1 MLRSRA
7 ASFVFTLTLVLL
19 LAASPAVAPIHA
31 QEVPD
36 LPAALDAYVAQAVSD
51 WEVPGLAI
59 AVVADGELV
68 FAKGYGVR
76 ELGGAEPVDEHTL
89 FAIGSTTKAMTAATV
104 GLQVAAGR
112 MGWDDPVARHLP
124 GFRLRD
130 SYASHQATARDLL
143 THRAGLGNADLV
155 WYGQDRS
162 RAELLAALPRIE
174 PAYSMRAGFVYQNLM
189 YVAAG
194 ELAGELA
201 GTSWEELVA
210 SRIFAPLGMER
221 TRPNATPAQAM
232 PNVARPHARI
242 DGALQPIENEI
253 LDSMAP
259 AGAVWSSVSDLSRWL
274 RMLLAEG
281 RWGEAEVLPEAVVAE
296 MLRPQTLIPPGEMYP
311 TTRLTRPH
319 WTSYGF
325 GWFQQD
331 YAGRA
336 VAYHTGS
343 IDGMSAIVGLVPDEE
358 LGVVVLANLDHAELR
373 HALMWRVFDLFGAEP
388 PAAGEARD
396 WSAELRELYG
406 AFERE
411 AEAREAEIEAGRVP
425 DTRPSLPLE
434 RYAGVYSHELYGA
447 VEVAHEDGALRLLA
461 GPRLAAALEHWHF
474 DTFTARF
481 DRRWQGETLATFSL
495 DAAGRPARLEVLGE
509 SYARVEEPEEP
520 GSPAS
525 E

>member
-7 ASFVFTLTLVLL
+7 ASFALA
-19 LAASPAVAPIHA
+19 LAALPAGSPVPA
-31 QEVPD
+31 QEGPD
-36 LPAALDAYVAQAVSD
+36 LAATLDAYVAQAVSD
-51 WEVPGLAI
+51 WGVPGLAI
-59 AVVADGELV
+59 AVVLDGELV

-89 FAIGSTTKAMTAATV
+89 FAIGSTTKALTAATV

-124 GFRLRD
+124 GFRLHD
-130 SYASHQATARDLL
+130 PYASHQATARDLL

-162 RAELLAALPRIE
+162 RSELLAALPRVE

-194 ELAGELA
+194 ELAAALA
-201 GTSWEELVA
+201 GTSWEELVT

-242 DGALQPIENEI
+242 DGALQPIDNEI

-281 RWGEAEVLPEAVVAE
+281 RWGDSAVLPEAVVAE
-296 MLRPQTLIPPGEMYP
+296 MLRPQTLIPPGGMYP
-311 TTRLTRPH
+311 TTRLTEPH

-331 YAGRA
+331 YDGRA

-358 LGVVVLANLDHAELR
+358 LGVAVLANLDHAELR
-373 HALMWRVFDLFGAEP
+373 HALMWRVFDLFGAEA

-396 WSAELRELYG
+396 WNAELRELYG
-406 AFERE
+406 DLERE
-411 AEAREAEIEAGRVP
+411 AEAREAERLAGRVP

-434 RYAGVYSHELYGA
+434 RYAGSYVHELYGTLA
-447 VEVAHEDGALRLLA
+447 VALDGDTLRLLA
-461 GPRLAAALEHWHF
+461 GPRLAATLEHWHY
-474 DTFTARF
+474 DTFEAHF
-481 DRRWQGETLATFSL
+481 DRRWQGEAFATFDL
-495 DAAGRPARLEVLGE
+495 DPAGRPAHLEVLGE

>member
-7 ASFVFTLTLVLL
+7 ASFALA
-19 LAASPAVAPIHA
+19 LAALPAGSPVPA
-31 QEVPD
+31 QEGPD
-36 LPAALDAYVAQAVSD
+36 LAAALDAYVAQAVSD

-76 ELGGAEPVDEHTL
+76 ELGSADPVDEHTL

-124 GFRLRD
+124 GFRLHD
-130 SYASHQATARDLL
+130 PCASHGATARDLL

-162 RAELLAALPRIE
+162 RDEILAALPRVE
-174 PAYSMRAGFVYQNLM
+174 PVYSMRDGFVYQNLM

-194 ELAGELA
+194 ELAAAVA
-201 GTSWEELVA
+201 GTPWEELVEA
-210 SRIFAPLGMER
+210 RIFAPLGMER
-221 TRPNATPAQAM
+221 TVPGGAPAQRL
-232 PNVARPHARI
+232 PNVARPHARLDGTVVAI
-242 DGALQPIENEI
+242 DNEI
-253 LDSMAP
+253 IDSMAP

-281 RWGEAEVLPEAVVAE
+281 RWGGEPVLPEGIVAE
-296 MLRPQTLIPPGEMYP
+296 MLRPQTLIPPGQMYP
-311 TTRLTRPH
+311 TTRLTEPH

-331 YAGRA
+331 YDGRA

-343 IDGMSAIVGLVPDEE
+343 IDGMSAIVGLVPGEE
-358 LGVVVLANLDHAELR
+358 LGVAVLANLDHAELR
-373 HALMWRVFDLFGAEP
+373 HGLMWTVFDLFGAEA

-406 AFERE
+406 ELERE
-411 AEAREAEIEAGRVP
+411 AEAREAERRAGRVP

-434 RYAGVYSHELYGA
+434 RYAGSYVHELYGTLA
-447 VEVAHEDGALRLLA
+447 VALDGDTLRLLA
-461 GPRLAAALEHWHF
+461 GPRLAATLEHWHY
-474 DTFTARF
+474 DTFEAHF
-481 DRRWQGETLATFSL
+481 DRRWQGEAFATFDL
-495 DAAGRPARLEVLGE
+495 DRTGHPATLEVLG
-509 SYARVEEPEEP
+509 SRYRRVEEPAAEE
-520 GSPAS
+520 A